1 MAPER
6 FSRKSITRRRPAR
19 TAGSYSVSRANFCF
33 VESIGSVASGLLLL
47 TVHSVD
53 EKLRWSASTVRFGPL
68 APPAA
73 YSGYVAPT
81 TGMNTHSNLDREI
94 FQQLLAS
101 VFAVQESRMDSQSL
115 SAIMEMQR
123 LVAGGKL
130 DVDGAMHL
138 IVEAAK
144 NVANASGVA
153 VGLLKGGQL
162 IYRAGSGSAVI
173 NVGRQV
179 TASLTVTA
187 STKTNREILRV
198 ENAQT
203 DTRIEAAICRQFGAS
218 SLLIL
223 PIYHEQILAGVLEIL
238 FSEPHAFQD
247 REVRTYRLMAEQIEA
262 ALSQAAQFQAE
273 TKVKGEL
280 PAAPQL
286 AKPMTAEREISRHH
300 AVVAS
305 ILASPRSIY
314 QRCGG
319 RLPGLGLAMVKESS
333 VLKQSSLLGT
343 RIVLRARDTSWHK
356 RGWNLSLA
364 TAAIVLGLTS
374 LLAYRGHIRAS
385 HMRSSAIASSSAIES
400 QARVQAQPASSASGL
415 QRASVPTKGTRSA
428 RTTRRLARARK
439 NEIRQIGDDVTV
451 RYFTY
456 TSSPQP
462 RRVSQTR
469 IDYIGNDV
477 TVRYFTPQPVARPDR
492 P

>member
-1 MAPER
+1 MVG
-6 FSRKSITRRRPAR
+6 FD
-19 TAGSYSVSRANFCF
+19 
-33 VESIGSVASGLLLL
+33 SGLARSPHPQPNRLCSL
-47 TVHSVD
+47 
-53 EKLRWSASTVRFGPL
+53 
-68 APPAA
+68 
-73 YSGYVAPT
+73 T
-81 TGMNTHSNLDREI
+81 TGMNTRSNLDRET

-162 IYRAGSGSAVI
+162 IYRAGSGSAMA

-179 TASLTVTA
+179 SASLTVTA

-203 DTRIEAAICRQFGAS
+203 DTRIEAAICRQFGAN

-223 PIYHEQILAGVLEIL
+223 PIYHQQALAGILEVL
-238 FSEPHAFQD
+238 FSEAHGFQD

-262 ALSQAAQFQAE
+262 AIAQAAQFKAE
-273 TKVKGEL
+273 KLKAEKTVSEP

-286 AKPMTAEREISRHH
+286 AKGIRAERERSRRDA
-300 AVVAS
+300 AVVS
-305 ILASPRSIY
+305 ILASTRSML
-314 QRCGG
+314 QRCGA
-319 RLPGLGLAMVKESS
+319 RLARVRQSYAIG
-333 VLKQSSLLGT
+333 QSSLLT
-343 RIVLRARDTSWHK
+343 SSLLTKKIALRSFVWR
-356 RGWNLSLA
+356 WNLSLT
-364 TAAIVLGLTS
+364 TAAIVLVLSS
-374 LLAYRGHIRAS
+374 LLAYRGHVRAS

-400 QARVQAQPASSASGL
+400 QAHVQPPPVTSASGL
-415 QRASVPTKGTRSA
+415 QPATVPVKGTRLA
-428 RTTRRLARARK
+428 RATRRLGRARK
-439 NEIRQIGDDVTV
+439 NEIRHIGNDVTV

-469 IDYIGNDV
+469 TDYIGNDV
-477 TVRYFTPQPVARPDR
+477 TVRYFTPQPVAVPDK
-492 P
+492 

>member
-1 MAPER
+1 
-6 FSRKSITRRRPAR
+6 
-19 TAGSYSVSRANFCF
+19 
-33 VESIGSVASGLLLL
+33 
-47 TVHSVD
+47 
-53 EKLRWSASTVRFGPL
+53 
-68 APPAA
+68 
-73 YSGYVAPT
+73 
-81 TGMNTHSNLDREI
+81 
-94 FQQLLAS
+94 
-101 VFAVQESRMDSQSL
+101 
-115 SAIMEMQR
+115 
-123 LVAGGKL
+123 
-130 DVDGAMHL
+130 MHL

-162 IYRAGSGSAVI
+162 IYRAGSGSAVT

-262 ALSQAAQFQAE
+262 ALSQAAQFKAE

-286 AKPMTAEREISRHH
+286 AKPMTAKREISRHH
-300 AVVAS
+300 SVVAS
-305 ILASPRSIY
+305 ILASTRSIY

-319 RLPGLGLAMVKESS
+319 RLAGLRLAMVKESS
-333 VLKQSSLLGT
+333 VLKQSSLLAT
-343 RIVLRARDTSWHK
+343 RIVLRARDSGWHK

-374 LLAYRGHIRAS
+374 LLAYRGQIRAS

-400 QARVQAQPASSASGL
+400 QARVQAQPASSSGL
-415 QRASVPTKGTRSA
+415 QRASVRVKSTRSA
-428 RTTRRLARARK
+428 RPTRRLPRARK
-439 NEIRQIGDDVTV
+439 NEIRHIGDDVTV

-456 TSSPQP
+456 TSSSQP

-477 TVRYFTPQPVARPDR
+477 TVRYFTPQPVAGPDH